1 MKEQYSKIC
10 RNLIEY
16 YEQYLSNKEI
26 EALRKILTL
35 DNYDNFNIIIFINK
49 LIDRVW
55 QLTLTN
61 PLFYKQGEPFKF
73 LITRDLIPN
82 YFNISDI
89 KDFKKNINHSL
100 ELIDETKVLETVNG
114 ISGII
119 VNIDYINTFSYPLLP
134 IDFKDNDTIWA
145 KTKLDPIGVY
155 NISLN
160 LKNYDISEESSNDF
174 AQETHLPKI
183 DIIKSLYNFKKNNKI
198 LDKTDYDSL
207 ANQIIVYFL
216 VENNYKK
223 DIVKVRDILK
233 QKYKKE
239 IIKQY
244 TKYFNGHITLED
256 FVTIIFN
263 LLETDVLLEK
273 FDKSM

>member
-1 MKEQYSKIC
+1 MKEQYSNVCK
-10 RNLIEY
+10 NLIEY
-16 YEQYLSNKEI
+16 YEQFLSNKEI

-61 PLFYKQGEPFKF
+61 PLFYKHGEPFKF

-82 YFNISDI
+82 YFNISGI
-89 KDFKKNINHSL
+89 KDLKKHVNHSL
-100 ELIDETKVLETVNG
+100 ELIDETKIIESVNG
-114 ISGII
+114 INGII

-134 IDFKDNDTIWA
+134 IDFKNTDTIWA

-160 LKNYDISEESSNDF
+160 FHKYDISEESSTDF
-174 AQETHLPKI
+174 AEETHLPKI
-183 DIIKSLYNFKKNNKI
+183 DIIKPLYNFIKNNKI
-198 LDKTDYDSL
+198 LDKIDSDSL

-216 VENNYKK
+216 VTNNYTK
-223 DIVKVRDILK
+223 DIVKVREILK
-233 QKYKKE
+233 QTYKKE
-239 IIKQY
+239 IVKQY

-256 FVTIIFN
+256 FSTIVFN
-263 LLETDVLLEK
+263 LLENDVSLEK
-273 FDKSM
+273 IDKSM

>member
-82 YFNISDI
+82 YFNISGI
-89 KDFKKNINHSL
+89 KDFKKHVNHSL
-100 ELIDETKVLETVNG
+100 ELIDETKIIESVNG
-114 ISGII
+114 INGII

-134 IDFKDNDTIWA
+134 IDFKDTDTIWA

-174 AQETHLPKI
+174 AEETHLPKI
-183 DIIKSLYNFKKNNKI
+183 NFIKPLYNYKKNNKI
-198 LDKTDYDSL
+198 LDKIDSDSL

-216 VENNYKK
+216 VTNNYTK

-233 QKYKKE
+233 QTYKKE
-239 IIKQY
+239 IVKQY

-256 FVTIIFN
+256 FSTIVFN
-263 LLETDVLLEK
+263 LLEHDVSLEK